1 MFLVLLISLIIELL
15 SRERLNSSTGN
26 MNGLQLK
33 GAFIYSENV
42 FVNIA
47 CVPDILM
54 SFLYML
60 TVISLQMMIELAN

>member
-1 MFLVLLISLIIELL
+1 MH
-15 SRERLNSSTGN
+15 RLE
-26 MNGLQLK
+26 MLQLK

-42 FVNIA
+42 FINIA

-60 TVISLQMMIELAN
+60 EVISLQMMTELAN